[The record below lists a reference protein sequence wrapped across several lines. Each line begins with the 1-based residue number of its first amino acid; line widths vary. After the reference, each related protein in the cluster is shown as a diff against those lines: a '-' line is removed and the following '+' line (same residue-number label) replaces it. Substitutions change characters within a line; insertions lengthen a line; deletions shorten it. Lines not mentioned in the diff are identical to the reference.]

1 MADIFFD
8 GKIYPNIVDDWQIH
22 IERDLRTLLS
32 YTVVGAHNWCNGQ
45 DVTGLY
51 EVRCKFGGKDC
62 VEIGGH
68 KCTMVAVA
76 LPLPEPT
83 VKSDVE
89 EKKEGDITRYPTDEE
104 TIEAYSGMFDNNQP
118 QSFIEENNPQNFE
131 LKEAKERIHELK
143 TWSEHFNQVF
153 MGHKTFE
160 VRLNDRDFKV
170 GDTLTLI
177 EGDLWGDYPEG
188 KRWFP
193 TGRKLSR
200 RITHILHG
208 GQFGIREGYCVM
220 SIQ

>member
-1 MADIFFD
+1 MPTQIKSKEDLRNEFKKETGSTF
-8 GKIYPNIVDDWQIH
+8 IYPRNYFEWL
-22 IERDLRTLLS
+22 EKKLLVN
-32 YTVVGAHNWCNGQ
+32 YTQ
-45 DVTGLY
+45 
-51 EVRCKFGGKDC
+51 FSPP
-62 VEIGGH
+62 I
-68 KCTMVAVA
+68 
-76 LPLPEPT
+76 
-83 VKSDVE
+83 DVE
-89 EKKEGDITRYPTDEE
+89 EKEGAILGWKTEQD
-104 TIEAYSGMFDNNQP
+104 
-118 QSFIEENNPQNFE
+118 FE